1 MLVFIDESGFPHPND
16 NSTNPVILAVCIEE
30 AQMRAITAQIQELK
44 RPAFT
49 GNDDEIK
56 SSRLLT
62 KSTFRRARDKS
73 EFVEALFAALQDMP
87 LTVFAGVMERPD
99 RPPPP
104 THLLSVQ
111 LRFLLERIN
120 RYAESL
126 GQMATLLFDGQAQG
140 GPYGNLFAKFTNYLY
155 RSSEGRALSSTTDA
169 PYFLDSRTTLGIQ
182 LADICA
188 GVVRLYAE
196 GNLRQGVPPGDALL
210 SAISRFYAV
219 VVSKSIDQVNSDG
232 SLRRGI
238 YRITE
243 QMLYA
248 ETP

>member
-1 MLVFIDESGFPHPND
+1 MLSFFDESGFPHPND
-16 NSTNPVILAVCIEE
+16 DCANPVVLAVCIEE
-30 AQMRAITAQIQELK
+30 AQVRAITAQIQELK
-44 RPAFT
+44 RMAFT

-56 SSRLLT
+56 SNRLLT
-62 KSTFRRARDKS
+62 KSTFRRTRDKS
-73 EFVEALFAALQDMP
+73 GFVEALFAALQDMP

-99 RPPPP
+99 RPLPA
-104 THLLSVQ
+104 THLLPVQ
-111 LRFLLERIN
+111 FRFLLERIN
-120 RYAESL
+120 LYATSL
-126 GQMATLLFDGQAQG
+126 NQRATLLYDGQAQG

-155 RSSEGRALSSTTDA
+155 RSSEGRALSAITDA
-169 PYFLDSRTTLGIQ
+169 PYFLDSRTTLGVQ

-196 GNLRQGVPPGDALL
+196 GNLQQGVPPGDALL

-219 VVSKSIDQVNSDG
+219 VASKSADQTSSDG